1 MSRSSSSLLARAL
14 GLGPGSS
21 AGAIR
26 FHGVLAL
33 LALGYL
39 IGGLAMGPP
48 LEAGKLTPSFFPLLI
63 GVLATVLCV
72 LQWWSSV
79 RSAGALDR
87 DNAADEGD
95 RPRGRRLSPEL
106 TLMLATLVYVLVF
119 QSLGYV
125 LSTLVYVL
133 GVMLLFSGLDKWL
146 SKAMISLAITAVGF
160 VLFNQVFNVRLP
172 TLWG

>member
-14 GLGPGSS
+14 GTGT
-21 AGAIR
+21 AR

-63 GVLATVLCV
+63 GMLATVLCA

-79 RSAGALDR
+79 RGTGANTLADASV
-87 DNAADEGD
+87 DADTKEGNAS
-95 RPRGRRLSPEL
+95 GRRFSPEL

-119 QSLGYV
+119 QWLGYT

-133 GVMLLFSGLDKWL
+133 GVMLLFSGLGKWL
-146 SKAMISLAITAVGF
+146 SKVAIALAITAVGF

>member
-1 MSRSSSSLLARAL
+1 MSRLSSSLLVRAL
-14 GLGPGSS
+14 GS
-21 AGAIR
+21 GAAR

-48 LEAGKLTPSFFPLLI
+48 HEAGKLTPSFFPLLI
-63 GVLATVLCV
+63 GVLATVLCG
-72 LQWWSSV
+72 LQWWSAV
-79 RSAGALDR
+79 RDTTADAQAQADASSKAVTKEGFVPDR
-87 DNAADEGD
+87 
-95 RPRGRRLSPEL
+95 RISPEL

-119 QSLGYV
+119 QWLGYV

-146 SKAMISLAITAVGF
+146 SKGAIALAITAVGF
-160 VLFNQVFNVRLP
+160 VLFNQIFNVRLP

>member
-14 GLGPGSS
+14 GS
-21 AGAIR
+21 GAAR

-39 IGGLAMGPP
+39 IGGLAMGQP

-63 GVLATVLCV
+63 GVLATVLCG

-79 RSAGALDR
+79 RGAGAQNPAEASVDADR
-87 DNAADEGD
+87 QEGSAS
-95 RPRGRRLSPEL
+95 GRRLSPEL

-119 QSLGYV
+119 QWLGYV

-133 GVMLLFSGLDKWL
+133 VVMLLFSGLDKWL
-146 SKAMISLAITAVGF
+146 SKAAIALAITAVGF
-160 VLFNQVFNVRLP
+160 VLFNQIFNVRLP